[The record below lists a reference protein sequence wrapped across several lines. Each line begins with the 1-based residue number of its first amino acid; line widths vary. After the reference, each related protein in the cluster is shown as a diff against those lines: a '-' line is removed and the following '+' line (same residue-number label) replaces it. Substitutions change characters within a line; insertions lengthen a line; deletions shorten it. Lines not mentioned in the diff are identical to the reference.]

1 MVSNSN
7 GNDFVTTQSNG
18 LPIDRVLDPL
28 ADEGGHDGGSG
39 GEHDDGSS
47 CGGGGHDEGGP
58 FVNRIPLGEG
68 DDIWYGDQTKEGVAN
83 PGADLITGGEG
94 DDSLYGLTGN
104 DQLVG
109 GKGKDYLYGGIGEDR
124 LIGGKG
130 QDELYGNE
138 GNDWLTGGKSK
149 DLLVGGTGKD
159 TLNGGRGHNDLYGGN
174 IDALGDG
181 ESDTFMLCPEG
192 YAVIHDFELASSG
205 FDGDYLKIHAA
216 DTALLSLG
224 SDNRQGTSIIYNG
237 NPIALLI
244 GVYLPNDFDL
254 TSLFAP
260 SDGGHH
266 AH

>member
-1 MVSNSN
+1 MVSNGN
-7 GNDFVTTQSNG
+7 GYGNEP
-18 LPIDRVLDPL
+18 PISLLDPL
-28 ADEGGHDGGSG
+28 VDQGGHDRGSG
-39 GEHDDGSS
+39 GEHDDGSG

-68 DDIWYGDQTKEGVAN
+68 NDTWSGDRTKEDQSN

-109 GKGKDYLYGGIGEDR
+109 GKGKDHLYGGIGEDR

-130 QDELYGNE
+130 QDELYGDE
-138 GNDWLTGGKSK
+138 GNDWLTGGKSN
-149 DLLVGGTGKD
+149 DLLVGGGGED
-159 TLNGGRGHNDLYGGN
+159 RINGGRGHNDLYGGN

-192 YAVIHDFELASSG
+192 YAVIHDFELAS
-205 FDGDYLKIHAA
+205 GDYLKIHAA
-216 DTALLSLG
+216 DIAELSLG
-224 SDNRQGTSIIYNG
+224 ADNPQGTTILYNG
-237 NPIALLI
+237 DAIALLM
-244 GVYLPNDFDL
+244 GVNLDGFDI

-260 SDGGHH
+260 SDGDFT
-266 AH
+266 